1 MKKTMK
7 LDEISTAELDGGSR
21 RRRFARERERESII
35 EGDKV
40 RVIFVIWSLMNC
52 VYMKM
57 STY

>member
-1 MKKTMK
+1 ME
-7 LDEISTAELDGGSR
+7 DLDGEGS
-21 RRRFARERERESII
+21 RERERESII